1 MAFADTEHPD
11 TDLPDLDD
19 RLVEPGTRFEMLDG
33 ELIQVSPA
41 DEPHGPLHNQIGALI
56 ELHAGLDFEIA
67 TDLLTRT
74 SKVDDIAPDVSV
86 YPRARHP
93 LTGRRQL
100 LQLAFEIVST
110 QTLSHAGRKAT
121 KLASRGVRRVFAID
135 VERERALEWSAD
147 LGTWSVLDSE
157 SFIDDEVFDTPL
169 PIKSLIRTA
178 CIDDDVARALLAKGN
193 EVLEA
198 HAVTREENGKQLGL
212 LEGKQLGLLEGKQLG
227 LLEGKQLG
235 LLEAVW
241 SVVEARGLPVQEG
254 QRARILGERDIERIT
269 RWLARAATATTIDD
283 VLGDD

>member
-1 MAFADTEHPD
+1 MAFADSDHPG
-11 TDLPDLDD
+11 TDPPDLDD

-198 HAVTREENGKQLGL
+198 HAATREQRARQLGL
-212 LEGKQLGLLEGKQLG
+212 F
-227 LLEGKQLG
+227 EGKQLG
-235 LLEAVW
+235 LLEAVLN
-241 SVVEARGLPVQEG
+241 VVEARGLPVQED
-254 QRARILGERDIERIT
+254 QRARILIERDIERIT